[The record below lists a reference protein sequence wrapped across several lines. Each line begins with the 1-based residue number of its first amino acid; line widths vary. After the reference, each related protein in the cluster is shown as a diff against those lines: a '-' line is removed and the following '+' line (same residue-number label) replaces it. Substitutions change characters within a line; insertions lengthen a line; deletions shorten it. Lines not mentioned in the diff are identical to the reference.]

1 MGTGRLVLYRNVT
14 VGAIVAAAVL
24 VLAAAGGFA
33 WQRRDGRLK
42 QSGSVR
48 WPGAGAERGA
58 GNSRARGRGKQ
69 VRQRMTMADLGHPL
83 GARATLLQFS
93 SSFCAPCRAARQLL
107 ADVAARTDGVAHLEI
122 DVADR
127 LDLVRRLDVR
137 RTPTVFVLGPQGQI
151 TRRASGVPRRDDVLA
166 AVALASSEPSA
177 RIGSDS
183 EHGLA

>member
-1 MGTGRLVLYRNVT
+1 MAGNETGLVSAYNGVIA
-14 VGAIVAAAVL
+14 GAIVAAAVL

-42 QSGSVR
+42 QAS
-48 WPGAGAERGA
+48 
-58 GNSRARGRGKQ
+58 
-69 VRQRMTMADLGHPL
+69 QRMTVADLGQPL

-107 ADVAARTDGVAHLEI
+107 ADVAARTDGVTHLEI

-151 TRRASGVPRRDDVLA
+151 TRRASGMPRRDDVLA
-166 AVALASSEPSA
+166 AVALASGEPGA
-177 RIGSDS
+177 HIGRDS